1 MSLAGMAIGLGNVW
15 RFPYLVGYW
24 GGGAFVLAY
33 LVCLMVIVVPLGI
46 IEAGFG
52 KGIQGGTLDAWTVIL
67 KNSKA
72 GKLIGSVFCV
82 GYTTMNFYFMT
93 VLAGTIWFSYAF
105 ATDMKSGRPCHH
117 VSVYEHGADNRTF
130 TVIAALILAFCGVR
144 TLQRASRVELKRS
157 AR

>member
-1 MSLAGMAIGLGNVW
+1 MLQQVEKRENWASRFGLLMSLAGMAIGLGNVW

-72 GKLIGSVFCV
+72 GKLIGSVF
-82 GYTTMNFYFMT
+82 
-93 VLAGTIWFSYAF
+93 W
-105 ATDMKSGRPCHH
+105 
-117 VSVYEHGADNRTF
+117 
-130 TVIAALILAFCGVR
+130 VIPR
-144 TLQRASRVELKRS
+144 
-157 AR
+157 